1 MLVNKRLYLGKGDS
15 KQVPK
20 LGMQNLNILHEIAF
34 NTSAITDHDMWNS
47 QISVHK
53 EAKLEHNLELGL
65 SYSAFSTVFVHS
77 LPHQRPFQMA
87 TITVLIN
94 LGPWDSFI

>member
-1 MLVNKRLYLGKGDS
+1 MLANKRLYLGKGGF

-20 LGMQNLNILHEIAF
+20 LGVQNLSILHETAF

-53 EAKLEHNLELGL
+53 VAALEYNLELGL
-65 SYSAFSTVFVHS
+65 PYSPFSNVFLHS
-77 LPHQRPFQMA
+77 NVFWNISTNSKWQ
-87 TITVLIN
+87 
-94 LGPWDSFI
+94 

>member
-34 NTSAITDHDMWNS
+34 NTSAITDHDM
-47 QISVHK
+47 
-53 EAKLEHNLELGL
+53 
-65 SYSAFSTVFVHS
+65 
-77 LPHQRPFQMA
+77 
-87 TITVLIN
+87 
-94 LGPWDSFI
+94 